1 MDSLKYALNSAVR
14 KKEELY
20 KVLLEYK
27 HALEKAN
34 QRIQALEF
42 HLSEVETVKIEIEN
56 VKKQLLKRDDKIK
69 SLHSRNKTLESL
81 LEQRESQIHSQD
93 IIFKNS
99 SSFANTNLD
108 LALDFLLQKVKSNSL
123 YTRIFKCCLPNLNSI
138 SSFSRLPVEEICIKL
153 SKFSCELMK
162 ELEKHSIRSVS
173 PNLIDPQQSMYSNYS
188 SMNFMSFAGS
198 NEDEYFLV
206 NDEERFEKLNKELR
220 STMEK
225 SKEVLSNKS
234 FSVGLKSGNRNI
246 ANFSPLPAQEVQAEF
261 TSFAKTVDVTK
272 DTLQEI
278 PEARTKSV
286 KGLARKVPKIEIIGK
301 SGGRSAKALPK
312 ASILKKK

>member
-34 QRIQALEF
+34 QRIQTLEL
-42 HLSEVETVKIEIEN
+42 HLNEVETVKIEIEN
-56 VKKQLLKRDDKIK
+56 VKKQLIKRDDKIK
-69 SLHSRNKTLESL
+69 SLHNRNKTLESL

-93 IIFKNS
+93 SIFKTS
-99 SSFANTNLD
+99 TSLTNTNLD
-108 LALDFLLQKVKSNSL
+108 LALDFLIQKVKSNSL
-123 YTRIFKCCLPNLNSI
+123 YTRIFKCCLPNLTSFL
-138 SSFSRLPVEEICIKL
+138 SFSHLSIEEICIKL

-162 ELEKHSIRSVS
+162 ELEKHSMRSIS

-188 SMNFMSFAGS
+188 TTNFMSFAGS
-198 NEDEYFLV
+198 NEDEYFLA
-206 NDEERFEKLNKELR
+206 NDEERFEKLNNELR
-220 STMEK
+220 STMAK

-234 FSVGLKSGNRNI
+234 FSKGLKSGNRNI
-246 ANFSPLPAQEVQAEF
+246 ANFSPLPTQEVQAEF
-261 TSFAKTVDVTK
+261 TSFGKTVDITK

-278 PEARTKSV
+278 PEARQKSV
-286 KGLARKVPKIEIIGK
+286 KSLARRVPKIEIIGK
-301 SGGRSAKALPK
+301 SGGRSAKALPR